1 MIAGPTIGDCR
12 TFFNWTTWFD
22 GQSKPQAEHSRFA
35 YKAYIKALSVKA
47 KRGAGYRPS
56 ALKRIVDHEHGP
68 TERSM
73 TIGHLKRKH
82 VCFDCQFGMV
92 RKKSCFAARAP
103 RDRLHRRPKG
113 EREAIGDRP
122 TMRLRKAETPATHYG
137 QSVVGYRRDRWASD
151 VLVLVPRNRRSA

>member
-1 MIAGPTIGDCR
+1 MVAGPTIGGCR
-12 TFFNWTTWFD
+12 TFFNWSTWFD

-47 KRGAGYRPS
+47 KRGAGYRPT
-56 ALKRIVDHEHGP
+56 ALKRIVDYEHGP
-68 TERSM
+68 TERSA
-73 TIGHLKRKH
+73 TIEQLKRKH
-82 VCFDCQFGMV
+82 VCFDCQPGLVRTHFG
-92 RKKSCFAARAP
+92 SAARAP
-103 RDRLHRRPKG
+103 SDRLHWRPTG